1 MILRFILF
9 LTINFSALYL
19 GMLLSGEG
27 GASEWYYSL
36 IRAPWEPQGWVFGVA
51 WTTIMIC
58 LAFYMSISWK
68 YVYRK
73 KLILLYIAQLI
84 LNISWSPIFFNFH
97 YIFLG
102 LITILSLTFLIG
114 YILYSFWTEVKLIS
128 VFILPYLIWLIIAT
142 SLNGYIF
149 LNN

>member
-9 LTINFSALYL
+9 LIINFSALYL

-27 GASEWYYSL
+27 GASEWYYNL
-36 IRAPWEPQGWVFGVA
+36 IRAPWEPPGWVFGAA

-58 LAFYMSISWK
+58 LAFYMSISWN
-68 YVYRK
+68 YVYKK

-114 YILYSFWTEVKLIS
+114 YILYSFWREVKLNS

>member
-1 MILRFILF
+1 
-9 LTINFSALYL
+9 
-19 GMLLSGEG
+19 MLLSGEG
-27 GASEWYYSL
+27 GASEWYYNL
-36 IRAPWEPQGWVFGVA
+36 IRAPWEPQGWVFGTA
-51 WTTIMIC
+51 WTIIMISF
-58 LAFYMSISWK
+58 AFYMSISWN
-68 YVYRK
+68 YVYKK

-102 LITILSLTFLIG
+102 LITILSLSFLIA
-114 YILYSFWTEVKLIS
+114 YILYSFWREVKLNS
-128 VFILPYLIWLIIAT
+128 VFILPYLIWLIIAS

>member
-9 LTINFSALYL
+9 LIINFSALYL
-19 GMLLSGEG
+19 GLLFSGEG
-27 GASEWYYSL
+27 GDSEWYYNL
-36 IRAPWEPQGWVFGVA
+36 IRAPWEPQGWVFGAA

-58 LAFYMSISWK
+58 LAFYMSISWN
-68 YVYRK
+68 YVYKK

-114 YILYSFWTEVKLIS
+114 YILYSFWREVKLNS

>member
-1 MILRFILF
+1 MIIRTILF
-9 LTINFSALYL
+9 LIINFLALYI
-19 GMLLSGEG
+19 GMIFSGEG
-27 GASEWYYSL
+27 AASEWYYSL
-36 IRAPWEPQGWVFGVA
+36 IRAPWEPQGWVFGAA

-58 LAFYMSISWK
+58 FAFYMSISWN
-68 YVYRK
+68 YVLK
-73 KLILLYIAQLI
+73 KKIISLYVVQLI

-114 YILYSFWTEVKLIS
+114 YILYSFWKELKLNS
-128 VFILPYLIWLIIAT
+128 VFILPYLIWLIIAS

-149 LNN
+149 LKN

>member
-58 LAFYMSISWK
+58 LAFYMSISWN
-68 YVYRK
+68 YVYKK

-114 YILYSFWTEVKLIS
+114 YILYSFWIEVKLNS

>member
-27 GASEWYYSL
+27 GESEWYYSL
-36 IRAPWEPQGWVFGVA
+36 TRAPWEPQGWVFGVA

-73 KLILLYIAQLI
+73 KLILLYTAQLI

-114 YILYSFWTEVKLIS
+114 YILYSFWIEVKLNS

>member
-27 GASEWYYSL
+27 GESEWYYSL
-36 IRAPWEPQGWVFGVA
+36 TRAPWEPQGWVFGVA

-73 KLILLYIAQLI
+73 KLILLYTAQLI

-114 YILYSFWTEVKLIS
+114 YILYSFWREVKLNS

>member
-9 LTINFSALYL
+9 LIINFSALYL
-19 GMLLSGEG
+19 GMLFSGEG
-27 GASEWYYSL
+27 GTSEWYYNL
-36 IRAPWEPQGWVFGVA
+36 IRAPWEPPGWVFGAA

-58 LAFYMSISWK
+58 LAFYMSISWN
-68 YVYRK
+68 YVYKK
-73 KLILLYIAQLI
+73 KLILLYVAQLI
-84 LNISWSPIFFNFH
+84 LNISWSPIFFNYH

-102 LITILSLTFLIG
+102 LITILGLTFLIG
-114 YILYSFWTEVKLIS
+114 YILYSFWRELKLNS

>member
-1 MILRFILF
+1 MILRTIFF
-9 LTINFSALYL
+9 LIINFSALYL

-27 GASEWYYSL
+27 GASEWYYNL
-36 IRAPWEPQGWVFGVA
+36 IRAPWEPSGWVFGAA

-58 LAFYMSISWK
+58 LAFYMSISWN
-68 YVYRK
+68 YVYK
-73 KLILLYIAQLI
+73 TKLIMLYIAQLI

-114 YILYSFWTEVKLIS
+114 YILYSFWREVKLNS